1 MKGLAKFAMQ
11 GRVQAALLVAGFAVL
26 AAIFPPFI
34 VLSGATLALVT
45 LRKGLAEGALL
56 AAIGTAA
63 GGALAWFVVGSP
75 QWVLVSL
82 LVHWV
87 PVWLVA
93 AVLRA
98 TVSLSQALLV
108 LAGLGLAGVMVVYAA
123 LGDPTLWWTSMM
135 EQVLPILLEQMQAEV
150 APEVMAQQI
159 QLLAPK
165 LTGVVVSQF
174 VVLVLIS
181 LLLGR
186 WWQAGLYNPGGF
198 GTEFRRLRFGRP
210 AAIAVLA
217 AFAIAVFAQLG
228 LVVNLMLAVGLVTSL
243 FGLSIVHSLVVDG
256 GWGRA
261 WLFVVYLLLGLLM
274 YPMVTFLSVLGAADE
289 WLNVR
294 RRFGKGAHPE
304 S

>member
-1 MKGLAKFAMQ
+1 MKGLAKLAMQ

-26 AAIFPPFI
+26 AAIFPPVI

-63 GGALAWFVVGSP
+63 GGALAWMVVGSP

-93 AVLRA
+93 GVLRA
-98 TVSLSQALLV
+98 TVSLSLALLV
-108 LAGLGLAGVMVVYAA
+108 LVGFGLAGVLLVYAA
-123 LGDPTLWWTSMM
+123 LGDPALWWASMM

-174 VVLVLIS
+174 VVLVMIS

-186 WWQAGLYNPGGF
+186 WWQAGLFNPGGF
-198 GTEFRRLRFGRP
+198 GTEFRQLRFGRP
-210 AAIAVLA
+210 AAIVVLV
-217 AFAIAVFAQLG
+217 AFAIAVFAQMD
-228 LVVNLMLAVGLVTSL
+228 LVVNLVLAVGLVTSL
-243 FGLSIVHSLVVDG
+243 FGLAIVHSLVVEG
-256 GWGRA
+256 GWARA
-261 WLFVVYLLLGLLM
+261 WMFMVYLLLGLLM

-289 WLNVR
+289 WLDAR
-294 RRFGKGAHPE
+294 RRFGKGAHPK

>member
-11 GRVQAALLVAGFAVL
+11 GRMQAALLVAGFAVL

-63 GGALAWFVVGSP
+63 GGALAWLVVGSP

-108 LAGLGLAGVMVVYAA
+108 LAGLGVAGVMVVYAA
-123 LGDPTLWWTSMM
+123 LGDPTLWWASMM

-150 APEVMAQQI
+150 APEVMTQQI

-174 VVLVLIS
+174 VVLVMIS

-198 GTEFRRLRFGRP
+198 GIEFRKLRFGRP
-210 AAIAVLA
+210 VAIAVLA
-217 AFAIAVFAQLG
+217 AFAIAVFAQFG
-228 LVVNLMLAVGLVTSL
+228 LVVNRVLAVGLVTSL
-243 FGLSIVHSLVVDG
+243 FGLSIVHSLVVEG
-256 GWGRA
+256 GWTRA
-261 WLFVVYLLLGLLM
+261 WLFAVYLLLGLLM
-274 YPMVTFLSVLGAADE
+274 YPMVTFLTVLGAADE

-304 S
+304 T

>member
-63 GGALAWFVVGSP
+63 GGALAWLVVGSP

-108 LAGLGLAGVMVVYAA
+108 LAGLGLAGVVVVYAA

-150 APEVMAQQI
+150 APEIMAQQI

-210 AAIAVLA
+210 AAIVVLA

-274 YPMVTFLSVLGAADE
+274 YPMVTFLSVLGGADE

-294 RRFGKGAHPE
+294 RRFRKGVHPE